1 VSVIFLLIRAS
12 SSTSSSFRAF
22 LCPGQVLLRRLHVV
36 LGGEVFGPVRLE
48 IGEEAPQRARH
59 ERNVVLPLQP
69 AAQVENSVDLGQEA
83 EKVRAAVD
91 VRRDAAAA
99 AAVFRLILALLLLLG
114 KELFVLTALD
124 LVEQLLSQDR
134 VEQVLEAE
142 GDLLRRG
149 QLEYEMTKRCV

>member
-1 VSVIFLLIRAS
+1 VSVIFLLIRA
-12 SSTSSSFRAF
+12 SSSFRAF

-36 LGGEVFGPVRLE
+36 LRGEVFGPVRLE